1 MDDANLGG
9 TSGGSHLNKELN
21 IGRVVLR
28 PLLGKIVLV
37 VDRFYRT
44 HRLTGTAIH
53 ALIRVDVE
61 HPVALI
67 DAINRALIN
76 AGAVF
81 DINTGQSDYVGHGWW
96 VLSELSTSL
105 S

>member
-1 MDDANLGG
+1 VDDANLGG
-9 TSGGSHLNKELN
+9 SPGRSHLDKELD

-28 PLLGKIVLV
+28 PLLGEVILV
-37 VDRFYRT
+37 VDGFDWT
-44 HRLTGTAIH
+44 HRFAGSTIH

-61 HPVALI
+61 HPVTFI

-81 DINTGQSDYVGHGWW
+81 DINTGERDYVGHGWW
-96 VLSELSTSL
+96 VLSGLSTDS